1 MPVTI
6 CLASLF
12 ARNLVTMRRNSPS
25 RTRSPL
31 GRWSTKGVK
40 GKGKT
45 TQNDMQY
52 GMQHPQTSPLTPRT
66 PEQSLE
72 DIYALGAAQGLAL
85 AAAHAGQ
92 PRTSSRDGGVAWEA
106 MGGKGGKGGS
116 AAWEQGRH
124 GGSAAREAMGGS
136 AAWEMGGKGGKGGSA
151 AWEVMGGKGGPPL
164 GLSPSP
170 DGIWHRCHFFGE
182 DAGCEEWGVMSSKS
196 SKKARWVCRYCAHLL
211 DLQRAYSRG
220 GGRGGSGD
228 GGHDGYGDGGH
239 DGYGDGGHGGYGD
252 VGHGGYGDV
261 WHLIA

>member
-25 RTRSPL
+25 RSRSPL

-72 DIYALGAAQGLAL
+72 DIYALGVAQGLAL

-92 PRTSSRDGGVAWEA
+92 PRTSSRDGSVAWEA
-106 MGGKGGKGGS
+106 
-116 AAWEQGRH
+116 
-124 GGSAAREAMGGS
+124 
-136 AAWEMGGKGGKGGSA
+136 MGGKGGKGGSA

-182 DAGCEEWGVMSSKS
+182 DAGCEEWGVMLSKS

-239 DGYGDGGHGGYGD
+239 GGYGD

>member
-25 RTRSPL
+25 RSRSPL

-72 DIYALGAAQGLAL
+72 DIYALGVAQGLAL

-92 PRTSSRDGGVAWEA
+92 PRTSSRDGSVAWEA
-106 MGGKGGKGGS
+106 
-116 AAWEQGRH
+116 
-124 GGSAAREAMGGS
+124 
-136 AAWEMGGKGGKGGSA
+136 MGGKGGKGGSA

-239 DGYGDGGHGGYGD
+239 GGYGD

>member
-1 MPVTI
+1 
-6 CLASLF
+6 
-12 ARNLVTMRRNSPS
+12 
-25 RTRSPL
+25 
-31 GRWSTKGVK
+31 
-40 GKGKT
+40 
-45 TQNDMQY
+45 MQY

-72 DIYALGAAQGLAL
+72 DIYALGVAQGLAL
-85 AAAHAGQ
+85 AAARAGQ
-92 PRTSSRDGGVAWEA
+92 PRTSSRDGSVAWEA
-106 MGGKGGKGGS
+106 
-116 AAWEQGRH
+116 
-124 GGSAAREAMGGS
+124 
-136 AAWEMGGKGGKGGSA
+136 MGGKGGKGGSA

-196 SKKARWVCRYCAHLL
+196 NKRARWVCRYCAHLL

-239 DGYGDGGHGGYGD
+239 DGYGDGGHGGYGY

>member
-25 RTRSPL
+25 RSRSPL

-72 DIYALGAAQGLAL
+72 DIYALGVAQGLAL

-106 MGGKGGKGGS
+106 
-116 AAWEQGRH
+116 
-124 GGSAAREAMGGS
+124 
-136 AAWEMGGKGGKGGSA
+136 MGGKGGKGGSA

-182 DAGCEEWGVMSSKS
+182 DAGCEEWGGMSSKS

-211 DLQRAYSRG
+211 GLQRAYSRG

-239 DGYGDGGHGGYGD
+239 DGYGDGGHGGFGD